1 MVRFVRLAALC
12 AAFVILGATA
22 ARAQPSLAGVVKDAS
37 GGVLPGV
44 TVEASSSALIEK
56 VRSVVTDDTGQY
68 RIVDLRP
75 GAYAITFTL
84 TGFSTVK
91 REGIE
96 LSGSGTTTVNA
107 DLKVGTVA
115 ETITVT
121 GETPIVDVQTS
132 ARQNV
137 LSGEAVAAA
146 PAARSWN
153 GILLLQPGI
162 TGDPNQ
168 VQLTPSM
175 IIFGIHGG
183 PIQEGRL
190 LVDGMNVGASRGGG
204 GVSGYTVDT
213 GNLQE
218 VSFRSSGGLGE
229 AETGGPYMNV
239 IPKTGGNTYHGSF
252 VESFSKRSLQ
262 GSNYSAELE
271 AKGLRVPG
279 QLLNLYDHDFSLG
292 GPVKQ
297 DRLWFYGIIR
307 YLGSAQSV
315 PGLYAN
321 ANAGDPTKWTYAP
334 NTALQARTDQS
345 NRTASMRLTWQIS
358 QRNKLNLFWDEQR
371 SCNGAAYPGAKNT
384 GACRENP
391 DGWIEAG
398 AGAGPSG
405 ANVVSP
411 DAAIYTHGPQRI
423 QQATWTSP
431 ISNKALFDVGFSAYG
446 ARWGGNSPP
455 GNPFQDFIQV
465 REQGG
470 SIPGLCYR
478 AGSPLCGGTFLASTG
493 WIMANTWHAHF
504 SYVTGAHNFKFGYNG
519 LYDNDNQQSNFANSQ
534 GVVYQFNN
542 GVPNQ
547 FWELSG
553 MFDSQWRTRFDA
565 FFAQDQWTMNKLT
578 VQGALRYDHAWSYY
592 PDSHIGGTRFIPVAT
607 IIPRSD
613 GVDFKNLTPR
623 VGAAY
628 DVFGNGKTSVKAN
641 WGKYLSPAQNAGIF
655 TGAAP
660 TTSIVTAATR
670 SWTDAN
676 GNYVIDC
683 DVNNRASQN
692 LISSGGDFCG
702 GLSNNNFGT
711 LNPGLVYSNE
721 LLNGVRP
728 WDTQVG
734 LAVQQQLAARVAVEV
749 QYNKRWFY
757 GQYVTRNLAVQPSNW
772 TKYNITAPVDSRLPN
787 GGGYP
792 INGLYDIDPSLFGRV
807 NYEVQNAKNY
817 GEESQYWSGVD
828 VNFSVRPTNGLTFQ
842 GGTSTGQTVQ
852 DFCGT
857 ANALPESLLPV
868 VSTGI
873 GISIPGRQIL
883 NNLAGSAPVG
893 PTPTQYCHT
902 TSGFLTQFRGL
913 GSYQVP
919 KIDVEIGA
927 TFQSKPGQQLG
938 ANYNVP
944 ASIVS
949 AALGRPVAGNVANV
963 NVNLIQPGTFYGD
976 RVNEVDFRVAKVFK
990 FAGTKARFQVD
1001 FYNLLNAAPILTYN
1015 QTYSP
1020 TSTTWLTPTSVL
1032 AARVAKIGATFEF

>member
-1 MVRFVRLAALC
+1 MARLLRSAALF
-12 AAFVILGATA
+12 AALVVLWPTA
-22 ARAQPSLAGVVKDAS
+22 AQAQASIAGVVKDAS
-37 GGVLPGV
+37 GAVLPGV
-44 TVEASSSALIEK
+44 TVEAASPALIEK
-56 VRSVVTDDTGQY
+56 VRSVTTDDTGQY
-68 RIVDLRP
+68 KIVDLRP
-75 GAYAITFTL
+75 GAYVVTFTL
-84 TGFSTVK
+84 TGFSTVR

-96 LSGSGTTTVNA
+96 LTGSGTTTVSA
-107 DLKVGTVA
+107 ELKVGTVA
-115 ETITVT
+115 ETVTVT
-121 GETPIVDVQTS
+121 GESPIVDVQTAS
-132 ARQNV
+132 RQVV
-137 LSGEAVAAA
+137 LSGEAIAST

-204 GVSGYTVDT
+204 GVSGYTVET
-213 GNLQE
+213 SNLQE
-218 VSFRSSGGLGE
+218 VTFRSSGGLGE

-239 IPKTGGNTYHGSF
+239 IPKTGGNTFHGSF
-252 VESFSKRSLQ
+252 VESFSNSSLQ
-262 GSNYSAELE
+262 GNNYSDELQ

-279 QLLNLYDHDFSLG
+279 QLVSLYDHSFALG
-292 GPVKQ
+292 GPFVK

-315 PGLYAN
+315 PGMYAN
-321 ANAGDPTKWTYAP
+321 VNAGDATKWTYVP

-371 SCNGAAYPGAKNT
+371 SCNGAAWPGVTGT

-391 DGWIEAG
+391 DGWVEAG
-398 AGAGPSG
+398 AGSSATLAPETAVYS
-405 ANVVSP
+405 
-411 DAAIYTHGPQRI
+411 HGPQRI
-423 QQATWTSP
+423 QQASWTSP
-431 ISNKALFDVGFSAYG
+431 LSNKALLDVGISAYG
-446 ARWGGNSPP
+446 ARWGGNSSP
-455 GNPFQDFIQV
+455 GSPTLDFIQV

-493 WIMANTWHAHF
+493 WIMANTWHAHI
-504 SYVTGAHNFKFGYNG
+504 SYVTGSHNFKAGYNG
-519 LYDNDNQQSNFANSQ
+519 LYDNDDQQSNFANPQ
-534 GVVYQFNN
+534 GLVYQFNN

-565 FFAQDQWTMNKLT
+565 FFAQDQWTMNRLT
-578 VQGALRYDHAWSYY
+578 VQGAVRYDHAWSYY
-592 PDSHIGGTRFIPVAT
+592 PQSHIGGTRFIPVPT
-607 IIPRSD
+607 IIPESD
-613 GVDFKNLTPR
+613 GVDFKDLTPR

-641 WGKYLSPAQNAGIF
+641 YGKYLYPAQNAGIF

-676 GNYVIDC
+676 GNYVVDC
-683 DVNNRASQN
+683 DVQNRTSQN
-692 LISSGGDFCG
+692 LIASGGDFCG

-711 LNPGLVYSNE
+711 LNPGLVYSDQ
-721 LLNGVRP
+721 LLYDNRP

-734 LAVQQQLAARVAVEV
+734 VAIQQQLAARVAVEV

-757 GQYVTRNLAVQPSNW
+757 GQYVTRNLAVQPSDW
-772 TKYNITAPVDSRLPN
+772 QSYNLTAPVDSRLPN

-792 INGLYDIDPSLFGRV
+792 VNGLYDIVPTKFGQADY
-807 NYEVQNAKNY
+807 NVQSSSNY
-817 GEESQYWSGVD
+817 GNDSQYWSGVD
-828 VNFSVRPTNGLTFQ
+828 VNFSVRPTSGLMFQ

-852 DFCGT
+852 DFCELST
-857 ANALPESLLPV
+857 ALPESNLPV

-873 GISIPGRQIL
+873 GISIPGRVIL
-883 NNLAGSAPVG
+883 NNPAGSAPTG
-893 PTPTQYCHT
+893 PTPTQYCHI
-902 TSGFLTQFRGL
+902 TSGFLTQFRGV
-913 GSYQVP
+913 GSYQIP
-919 KIDVEIGA
+919 KVDLEISA
-927 TFQSKPGQQLG
+927 TYQSKPGQQLG
-938 ANYNVP
+938 ANYAVP
-944 ASIVS
+944 S
-949 AALGRPVAGNVANV
+949 AVVAQSLGRPLSGSAANV
-963 NVNLIQPGTFYGD
+963 VVNMIQPGTFYGD
-976 RVNEVDFRVAKVFK
+976 RINQVDLRLAKIFRFGA
-990 FAGTKARFQVD
+990 TKAKAQID
-1001 FYNLLNAAPILTYN
+1001 FYNLFNSAPILTYN

-1020 TSTTWLTPTSVL
+1020 TSTAWLTPTSVL
-1032 AARVAKIGATFEF
+1032 AARVAKIGFTFDF